1 MATERRAITIIG
13 CGPGSPDH
21 ITPAAVDAARSA
33 EVLIGTDRLLHFF
46 TDADAEKIPVG
57 SAVEETLDRVGERFG
72 HKQIA
77 VLVSGDPG
85 LFSLARLVIQRF
97 GREHCRVIP
106 GVSSV
111 QVAFARLGL
120 DWGDAIILSAHK
132 HDPDIDPAWAAA
144 AKIAVLA
151 GRKGSL
157 EWTAEQLLPTL
168 EDRLV
173 FLCENL
179 TMPDE
184 SVREVKPTELLTLQA
199 SSRSVI
205 LIVKRSSFQ

>member
-132 HDPDIDPAWAAA
+132 QDPDIDPAWAAA
-144 AKIAVLA
+144 EDSSPCRSQGLA
-151 GRKGSL
+151 RMDSRATAADPGRPARIPL
-157 EWTAEQLLPTL
+157 
-168 EDRLV
+168 
-173 FLCENL
+173 
-179 TMPDE
+179 
-184 SVREVKPTELLTLQA
+184 REPHHA
-199 SSRSVI
+199 
-205 LIVKRSSFQ
+205 